1 MKKNEKKKLTTP
13 QIVAIVLGSVVLL
26 VFLIA
31 IILFILF
38 ARIWGLTEDGN
49 LDTTVSQEQATILE
63 QLDGIIMMPDP
74 ETGETVPMVTDPD
87 TGEWVPTEPVPDDSV
102 IDAEDIY
109 FPEGWEMPDM
119 EDQGKDIVNI
129 MVVGQDARP
138 GEPAQRSDS
147 MILVT
152 FNRKTKQ
159 IYLTSFLRDQY
170 VQIPGYGNTKL
181 CHAYSYGG
189 MTLMNQTIQNHYG
202 IEIDGNVT
210 FSFEGFK
217 EIIDMLGGV
226 EINLTWD
233 EASALNNLES
243 KKEWRLKPG
252 VQVLTGEQALRYARL
267 RHIDSDFQRTERQ
280 RKVIMSVIEAYKN
293 CKLSDM
299 MKILEKTM
307 PLITTNI
314 STGQMFTYV
323 IQLFPMISGAQMKT
337 QQLPAAGTFTSGLI
351 KVSENYMASC
361 QYNIDFAANREAL
374 NKIFDDIP

>member
-1 MKKNEKKKLTTP
+1 MPEKKRVNWKRIVIISVCVLLSLILLAVATVGIYATYLMNKISRNPANESKLTP
-13 QIVAIVLGSVVLL
+13 SEVDQILQS
-26 VFLIA
+26 
-31 IILFILF
+31 
-38 ARIWGLTEDGN
+38 
-49 LDTTVSQEQATILE
+49 
-63 QLDGIIMMPDP
+63 
-74 ETGETVPMVTDPD
+74 DPD
-87 TGEWVPTEPVPDDSV
+87 NQPMDPSESLPIINDTPLPSDPIPPVEAPKH
-102 IDAEDIY
+102 II
-109 FPEGWEMPDM
+109 
-119 EDQGKDIVNI
+119 NI
-129 MVVGQDARP
+129 LLIGQDETSGNHRA
-138 GEPAQRSDS
+138 RSDS

-152 FNRKTKQ
+152 CNTKSKS
-159 IYLTSFLRDQY
+159 ITFTSFMRDSY
-170 VQIPGYGNTKL
+170 VQIPGYPANKL
-181 CHAYSYGG
+181 NHAYQYGG
-189 MTLMNQTIQNHYG
+189 MSLLCDTLRVNFG
-202 IEIDGNVT
+202 VEIDGAVEIN
-210 FSFEGFK
+210 FSSFQ

-226 EINLTWD
+226 EINLTWE

-323 IQLFPMISGAQMKT
+323 IQLFPMISGAQVKT